1 MEKAERIHDVISIAA
16 MGFVMGF
23 VIIGLALAIVVL
35 LYDAAHPNVCM
46 LDKELQKTS
55 YCADF

>member
-1 MEKAERIHDVISIAA
+1 VFLMEKAERIHDAISIAA
-16 MGFVMGF
+16 MGFV
-23 VIIGLALAIVVL
+23 IIGMALAIVVL

-55 YCADF
+55 YCANF